1 MNTAVILGLF
11 FLFVILKV
19 PVAFSMILA
28 SVISCYVL
36 DLAPVTSVAAAAMN
50 SLFSYPLLAV
60 PFYIFAGSVMTRG
73 GISKKLCN
81 WIGTIF
87 NKFTG
92 GQGMVT
98 VVASAFF
105 AALSGS
111 ASATTASIGSMMLP
125 EMEERGYRKPYAL
138 AIAASGGVIGPVIP
152 PSVMFVMYGVA
163 CEVSIGSMFVAGI
176 VPGALMATFLCVA
189 VYLTAKKEGLH
200 GDVDHK
206 FSIGAFFRSMWN
218 AKWAILVPVI
228 ILGGIYAGIFTPT
241 EAGAVACIY
250 AIIVALVIER
260 TMNLKD
266 MVVCAAEAGV
276 TGATILLLL
285 GAAGIFG
292 KVMTLA
298 QVPQQLSTAILS
310 VAHSRFAVLLLVN
323 ILLLIVGCIMDGGAA
338 VVIMAP
344 LLLPVVE
351 TFGVDP
357 IMFGLIVCLNLSIGA
372 ITPPVGSCLFVATVI
387 GETPMEKIAREIV
400 PFLLAESL
408 VLLLVNI
415 TPVITSGVASL
426 MA

>member
-28 SVISCYVL
+28 SAISCYVL
-36 DLAPVTSVAAAAMN
+36 DLAPITSVAAAAMN

-176 VPGALMATFLCVA
+176 VPGVLMATSLCVA

-241 EAGAVACIY
+241 EAGAVACVY

-351 TFGVDP
+351 AFGVDP